1 MNLLRLLLTLTI
13 FNVVNAADLLSDTGQ
28 EETKSKLALVST
40 YTGQIDKI
48 VTVRDTLE
56 SFNAMLPSIVLGCL
70 FLGNSPSCVQNDLCP
85 ADYLKTVGCST
96 AFIHAGIVCSVKFC
110 NTIIKNREAKIFKI
124 TGQPVTDLKEDN
136 FGEDESNTKSK
147 SD

>member
-48 VTVRDTLE
+48 VTVRDALE
-56 SFNAMLPSIVLGCL
+56 GFNAMLPSIVLGSL
-70 FLGNSPSCVQNDLCP
+70 FWETAHPVFKTICVLQ
-85 ADYLKTVGCST
+85 
-96 AFIHAGIVCSVKFC
+96 
-110 NTIIKNREAKIFKI
+110 I
-124 TGQPVTDLKEDN
+124 T
-136 FGEDESNTKSK
+136 
-147 SD
+147 